1 MIPTRLYKF
10 GRTSSE
16 DIMERYNVDLHFERN
31 WRNRPIA
38 LDYGIRPL
46 WSIWVTKE
54 EALEAERWFKDTY
67 SKTFF
72 CEIEYNGIT
81 ECRDWTPQQSYAFMD
96 VLNKKFPKDSSYW
109 QRIEA
114 LRASSDL
121 YGTNEKIY
129 YIMLTKK

>member
-1 MIPTRLYKF
+1 
-10 GRTSSE
+10 
-16 DIMERYNVDLHFERN
+16 MERYNVDLHFERN
-31 WRNRPIA
+31 WRSRPIA
-38 LDYGIRPL
+38 LDYDIRPL

-54 EALEAERWFKDTY
+54 EALEAEKWFKDTY
-67 SKTFF
+67 PKTFF
-72 CEIEYNGIT
+72 SEVEYNGIT
-81 ECRDWTPQQSYAFMD
+81 ECRDWAPQQSYAFMNF
-96 VLNKKFPKDSSYW
+96 LNKKFPKDNNYW

>member
-16 DIMERYNVDLHFERN
+16 DIMERYNVDLHFERS
-31 WRNRPIA
+31 WRSRPIA
-38 LDYGIRPL
+38 LDYDIRPL
-46 WSIWVTKE
+46 WSIWVTRE
-54 EALEAERWFKDTY
+54 EALEAEKWFKDTY
-67 SKTFF
+67 PKTFF
-72 CEIEYNGIT
+72 SEVEYNGIT
-81 ECRDWTPQQSYAFMD
+81 ECRDWAPQQSYAFMNL
-96 VLNKKFPKDSSYW
+96 LNKKFPKDNNYW

-114 LRASSDL
+114 LRASSNL